1 MSMFHSFFL
10 HESTTTSASFDLQPT
25 RSRGRNDHNHILF
38 MNLTPHVGAFTNKAK
53 QMKCN
58 RAKEL
63 LLADSNNEA
72 NSASICHTVVSVS
85 SVWL

>member
-1 MSMFHSFFL
+1 
-10 HESTTTSASFDLQPT
+10 
-25 RSRGRNDHNHILF
+25 